1 MSTNRILKVEK
12 VHFCGTF
19 ATRHPYHQC
28 GGGTNSIVCN
38 QPFQGWHKE
47 NKKHNFDRAIE
58 EFTIA
63 IEISSHL
70 VNIVP
75 ERGFAPCLWRVKP
88 NWIQLRKERP

>member
-1 MSTNRILKVEK
+1 M
-12 VHFCGTF
+12 
-19 ATRHPYHQC
+19 
-28 GGGTNSIVCN
+28 
-38 QPFQGWHKE
+38 KE

>member
-1 MSTNRILKVEK
+1 VAPLLLGILTTSVVVGQTPSSAISHFKV
-12 VHFCGTF
+12 G
-19 ATRHPYHQC
+19 
-28 GGGTNSIVCN
+28 I
-38 QPFQGWHKE
+38 KE